1 MPKIDIKVESKLEE
15 ALKIPAC
22 IDLSLP
28 KPRKLSIE
36 LPTGGSLT
44 AFTDMSKAVPTDCA
58 LTFSLLLQL
67 GPLLA
72 SMDCLLKIL
81 ALLGPLVDIVKGLP
95 FPPFKAVK
103 KFIEASVKLAPCLL
117 IPSGAPLIPFVRDIL
132 YLILKV
138 LRCII
143 SQLKTIIAVMS
154 GLSLQI
160 QTAEAAGNTEQLAAL
175 KCSKENADRSAQSAL
190 QAIEPIGAL
199 LTMVAP
205 VMQLAGQD
213 PISLPAMGSGTD
225 VKSLQSVVTT
235 LTAVADS
242 IEIIA
247 DAIPGG
253 SSS

>member
-1 MPKIDIKVESKLEE
+1 MPKIDIKVESRLEE

-28 KPRKLSIE
+28 PPQKLKIN
-36 LPTGGSLT
+36 LPTGGTLN

-103 KFIEASVKLAPCLL
+103 KFIEAAVKLAPCLA
-117 IPSGAPLIPFVRDIL
+117 IPTGAPLVPFVKDIL
-132 YLILKV
+132 CLLLKV
-138 LRCII
+138 LRCLTT
-143 SQLKTIIAVMS
+143 QLKTIIAIMS
-154 GLSLQI
+154 GLTLQI

-199 LTMVAP
+199 LSLVAP
-205 VMQLAGQD
+205 VMQLAGQK
-213 PISLPAMGSGTD
+213 PISMPAIGSDTD
-225 VKSLQSVVTT
+225 VDALQTVVTT
-235 LTAVADS
+235 LNGV
-242 IEIIA
+242 A
-247 DAIPGG
+247 DAIQVITDAMGG
-253 SSS
+253 CDS